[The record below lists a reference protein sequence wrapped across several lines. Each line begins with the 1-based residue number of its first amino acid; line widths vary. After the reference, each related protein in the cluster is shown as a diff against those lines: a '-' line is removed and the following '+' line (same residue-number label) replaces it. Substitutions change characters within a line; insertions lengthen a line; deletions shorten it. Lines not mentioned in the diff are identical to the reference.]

1 MPTQF
6 VPTTWF
12 QQVSSWDLAGS
23 GSTRSAIPIV
33 RGWTRPEHPWA
44 YSRNSCDTRMFRPPW
59 TSMAMPRPWPSA
71 RRTISEPESTQVPLQ
86 EVVKSKLQKCKEK
99 SDYCVLEARKH
110 WYHLR
115 RAIDAV
121 VEHRLHPGVLPYRII
136 AEYQRNRACQNS
148 VDLFLEDEEQLR

>member
-1 MPTQF
+1 
-6 VPTTWF
+6 
-12 QQVSSWDLAGS
+12 
-23 GSTRSAIPIV
+23 
-33 RGWTRPEHPWA
+33 
-44 YSRNSCDTRMFRPPW
+44 
-59 TSMAMPRPWPSA
+59 
-71 RRTISEPESTQVPLQ
+71 
-86 EVVKSKLQKCKEK
+86 
-99 SDYCVLEARKH
+99 LEARKH